1 MYCWTIISSKGQKS
15 TGDWLFFF
23 KWPAVKTLPWTISW
37 MPAKFQTWTHA
48 WLPAKNQN
56 NLCLWQIKVL
66 PYQAGLLQKYLDQNA
81 SFSLQFPFPVCFY
94 YCKNVDFFFYPT
106 GKMHFFHSPM
116 TQKHLKDSPSKLK
129 KKKEE
134 KLHLLAKI
142 QMEIFD
148 SKEDFQNKIK
158 EACENKG
165 L

>member
-1 MYCWTIISSKGQKS
+1 MKLVYYRNIWTKMQVSAFSFLSPYVS
-15 TGDWLFFF
+15 TT
-23 KWPAVKTLPWTISW
+23 VKMWT
-37 MPAKFQTWTHA
+37 
-48 WLPAKNQN
+48 
-56 NLCLWQIKVL
+56 
-66 PYQAGLLQKYLDQNA
+66 
-81 SFSLQFPFPVCFY
+81 
-94 YCKNVDFFFYPT
+94 FFYPT

-116 TQKHLKDSPSKLK
+116 TQKRLKESPSKLK
-129 KKKEE
+129 KKKGE